1 MSDIKTMRLQKFL
14 ASAGVGSRRHCESLI
29 KNKLIL
35 VNGDIA
41 KIGCSVSVKDEVIYD
56 SKIIQLS
63 SEELKV
69 IILNK
74 PEGVLSSNVKEK
86 KIPITFD
93 YLPKEDAQ
101 RNWISIGRLDINTSG
116 LMIFTNNG
124 DFANKCM
131 HPSYHVDKEY
141 LVRARGEFTQAIK
154 EKMLEGIDIDGGRYK
169 FTDIVE
175 GEKTGSNQWFSVC
188 LISGK
193 NREVRKIF
201 NYFDMEVSR
210 LKRTRFGPIFL
221 PSTLGK
227 GQTKPLTEKEI
238 SELSQYGRKR

>member
-1 MSDIKTMRLQKFL
+1 MAERLQKFL
-14 ASAGVGSRRHCESLI
+14 AKSGIGSRRHCESLI
-29 KNKLIL
+29 KEGLVK
-35 VNGDIA
+35 VNGEVA
-41 KIGCSVSVKDEVIYD
+41 KIGTSVSEKDEIEYDAKVIES
-56 SKIIQLS
+56 SK
-63 SEELKV
+63 EELKV

-74 PEGVLSSNVKEK
+74 PEGVLSSNAREK

-93 YLPKEDAQ
+93 YLPKEGSQ

-116 LMIFTNNG
+116 LMLFTNNG
-124 DFANKCM
+124 NFANKCM
-131 HPSYHVDKEY
+131 HPSYQVDKEY
-141 LVRARGEFTQAIK
+141 LVRARGEFTQATK
-154 EKMLEGIDIDGGRYK
+154 EKMLEGINIGGSKYK

-227 GQTKPLTEKEI
+227 GQTKLLTEKEI

>member
-1 MSDIKTMRLQKFL
+1 MAERLQKFL
-14 ASAGVGSRRHCESLI
+14 AKSGIGSRRHCESLS
-29 KNKLIL
+29 KEGLVK
-35 VNGDIA
+35 VNGEIA
-41 KIGCSVSVKDEVIYD
+41 KIGSSVSEKDEVEYD
-56 SKIIQLS
+56 AKVIESSK
-63 SEELKV
+63 EELKV

-74 PEGVLSSNVKEK
+74 PEGVLSSNAREK

-93 YLPKEDAQ
+93 YLPKEGSQ

-116 LMIFTNNG
+116 LMLFTNNG
-124 DFANKCM
+124 NFANKCM
-131 HPSYHVDKEY
+131 HPSYQVDKEY
-141 LVRARGEFTQAIK
+141 LVRARGEFTQATK
-154 EKMLEGIDIDGGRYK
+154 EKMLEGINIDGSRYK

-201 NYFDMEVSR
+201 NYFNMEVSR

-227 GQTKPLTEKEI
+227 GQTKLLTEKEI

>member
-1 MSDIKTMRLQKFL
+1 MAERLQKFL
-14 ASAGVGSRRHCESLI
+14 AKSGIGSRRHCESLI
-29 KNKLIL
+29 KEGLVK
-35 VNGDIA
+35 VNGEVA
-41 KIGCSVSVKDEVIYD
+41 KIGTSVSEKDEVEYD
-56 SKIIQLS
+56 AKVIESSK
-63 SEELKV
+63 EELKV
-69 IILNK
+69 VILNK
-74 PEGVLSSNVKEK
+74 PEGVLSSNAREK

-93 YLPKEDAQ
+93 YLPKEVSQ

-116 LMIFTNNG
+116 LMLFTNNG
-124 DFANKCM
+124 NFANKCM
-131 HPSYHVDKEY
+131 HPSYQVDKEY
-141 LVRARGEFTQAIK
+141 LVRARGEFTQATK
-154 EKMLEGIDIDGGRYK
+154 EKMLEGINIDGSRYK

-221 PSTLGK
+221 PSTLVK
-227 GQTKPLTEKEI
+227 GQTKLLTEKEI

>member
-1 MSDIKTMRLQKFL
+1 MAERLQKFL
-14 ASAGVGSRRHCESLI
+14 AKSGIGSRRHCESLI
-29 KNKLIL
+29 KEGLVK
-35 VNGDIA
+35 VNGEVA
-41 KIGCSVSVKDEVIYD
+41 KIGTSVSEKDEVEYD
-56 SKIIQLS
+56 AKVIESSK
-63 SEELKV
+63 EELKV

-74 PEGVLSSNVKEK
+74 PEGVLSSNAREK

-93 YLPKEDAQ
+93 YLPKEGRQ

-116 LMIFTNNG
+116 LMLFTNNG
-124 DFANKCM
+124 NFANKCM
-131 HPSYHVDKEY
+131 HPSYQVDKEY
-141 LVRARGEFTQAIK
+141 LVRARGEFTQATK
-154 EKMLEGIDIDGGRYK
+154 EKMLEGINIDGSRYK

-227 GQTKPLTEKEI
+227 GQTKLLTEKEI

>member
-1 MSDIKTMRLQKFL
+1 MAERLQKFL
-14 ASAGVGSRRHCESLI
+14 AKSGIGSRRHCESLI
-29 KNKLIL
+29 KGGLVK
-35 VNGDIA
+35 VNGEVA
-41 KIGCSVSVKDEVIYD
+41 KIGTSVSEKDEVEYD
-56 SKIIQLS
+56 AKVIESSK
-63 SEELKV
+63 EELKV

-74 PEGVLSSNVKEK
+74 PEGVLSSNAREK

-93 YLPKEDAQ
+93 YLPKEGSQ

-116 LMIFTNNG
+116 LMLFTNNG
-124 DFANKCM
+124 NFANKCM
-131 HPSYHVDKEY
+131 HPSYRVDKEY
-141 LVRARGEFTQAIK
+141 LVRARGEFTQATK
-154 EKMLEGIDIDGGRYK
+154 EKMLEGINIDGSRYK

-227 GQTKPLTEKEI
+227 GQTKLLTEKEI

>member
-1 MSDIKTMRLQKFL
+1 MAERLQKFL
-14 ASAGVGSRRHCESLI
+14 AKSGIGSRRHCESLI
-29 KNKLIL
+29 KEGLVK
-35 VNGDIA
+35 VNGEVA
-41 KIGCSVSVKDEVIYD
+41 KIGTSVSEKDEVEYD
-56 SKIIQLS
+56 AKVIESSK
-63 SEELKV
+63 EELKV

-74 PEGVLSSNVKEK
+74 PEGVLSSNVREK

-93 YLPKEDAQ
+93 YLPKEGSQ

-116 LMIFTNNG
+116 LMLFTNNG
-124 DFANKCM
+124 NFANKCM
-131 HPSYHVDKEY
+131 HPSYQVDKEY
-141 LVRARGEFTQAIK
+141 LVRARGEFSQATK
-154 EKMLEGIDIDGGRYK
+154 EKMLEGINIGGSKYK

-227 GQTKPLTEKEI
+227 GQTKLLTEKEI